1 MIKFNTFLGFLIS
14 LIITLLIFAT
24 SLSAQN
30 ITNYTFSAASGTYTP
45 LTSGTTMELSGG
57 TVDDGWFNNIPIGFT
72 FVYMGT
78 PFTTVSTS
86 TNGWLT
92 FGQNISTSIV
102 TNNLTSGTPRPFIA
116 PLWDDLDL
124 QVNTNFSY
132 KTEGSAPNRIF
143 TAEWKNMQWNY
154 AATGNTISFQV
165 KLYEATGA
173 IEFIYNDEGGTVN
186 SGSAS
191 IGITALTGSG
201 SGTFL
206 SLDGTG
212 SSPTA
217 SSTTETTTLN
227 TKPASGQTYTF
238 TPPAAPADPTGLSF
252 SGVTV
257 SSMTL
262 NWTDNATNE
271 TGYLIYRSLDNSN
284 FTLVTSLAANSTSYT
299 ATGLTPNT
307 TYYWRVYAVNEGR
320 LSSALSGA
328 QTTNTVSLS
337 GTRTIGA
344 TGDYGTLTAA
354 IADIQNQG
362 LAGSLT
368 LEFLSDYAGGETY
381 PIVLTNLTTT
391 SSNTLT
397 IRPATGVTGIS
408 LSGSSTNS
416 IIRIENED
424 YVIIDGR
431 PGGSGTNREITITN
445 AGNGPTVLFIDDASN
460 NTLRFLNI
468 VGSANTSNTS
478 GVVMFST
485 TTRTTG
491 NDNNT
496 IEYCDINANGSA
508 VGIYSAGTTGKEND
522 GNTIQNNRIRDFYIN
537 ATSTTS
543 TYGIRISTAST
554 NFLITGN
561 SLYQTSSRA
570 YSTTTA
576 IHYGIS
582 LNNTSGYFTVTNN
595 YIGGSDVN
603 CGGTA
608 YTISSGSARFW
619 AIEVNVGTTSST
631 SIQGN
636 TIQNFNISSGF
647 TTSGSTLFGGIVI
660 TAGQTNIGTAS
671 GNIIGSTS
679 GTSININLTG
689 AATGPIITGIA
700 TTGGTPHTI
709 NNNIIAGITVNASS
723 TTAYGN
729 LYAIS
734 LGSSGSVTTLEGN
747 TIGSSTGQIINNSGS
762 GAVTTQYVTVGI
774 RATAG
779 SGTTGLTINN
789 NTIQYLSMPAGASNT
804 GATLYGIQLT
814 STGTVYTVTNNTI
827 RNLTTGSARTNSA
840 SSASLIGINH
850 QGTTSPTIIRSNTI
864 HSLSQTAASAA
875 VVVYGIYCSGTT
887 TGNFELS
894 GNFVHSISLATSS
907 TSAVL
912 EGIYINTGI
921 YRVFNNMVRLGIDA
935 GGNSVSGN
943 FSISGIRKATTTAN
957 TIVFNSVY
965 IGGTVA
971 SSSMNT
977 FAMRRSA
984 VSTTDSIFNNIFVN
998 SRSNTSG
1005 TARHYAITTSST
1017 SGLEDNNIF
1026 FANGT
1031 GGAVGSVDGGT
1042 TAQTTL
1048 FNYQSAFAGR
1058 NGNSGYGNPNYI
1070 NATGD
1075 ASSVNLHVQNPTPVE
1090 GQGSTA
1096 FNYITTDFDGSTR
1109 SSLTPV
1115 DIGADADNFTLADIF
1130 PPSISYTG
1138 LLNTASTS
1146 NRILASVTI
1155 TDATG
1160 VPTSGTLQPRI
1171 WFRRSAPTET
1181 SWGSTQGSLTSGS
1194 GTNGV
1199 WSFTI
1204 DYSVIGV
1211 SPVSGETYQYY
1222 IVAQDEASTP
1232 NIVTNPNGGNHV
1244 DVNTQTSAPPS
1255 PNSYSIVPGYSGT
1268 VYVGTGQTYTTLTGN
1283 SGLFQALNGGVL
1295 TGNVTAVITSDITTE
1310 DGTNALNQLVSEGGD
1325 FTLTISPSEATE
1337 RVISGN
1343 VSTGLIRL
1351 NGADNVTI
1359 DGRYSGSGKYLR
1371 FRNTNTSGSTI
1382 TLLNDASNNLIRDC
1396 YIEGAT
1402 TSTSNGVIFFSTG
1415 STTGNDNNI
1424 IQNCVIRDRSDAAG
1438 VPANLVYSSGSSA
1451 TITNTGNSL
1460 LNNELFNFTSN
1471 GINLTSTGNENWTI
1485 TGNEIYQTAARTTIL
1500 YGILFN
1506 SLGTNT
1512 ISQNT
1517 IRDMNTS
1524 GEIRGIS
1531 LGDARN
1537 TTVSRNKINQTT
1549 INGSTSTWTGIYFAG
1564 SSGNPASVTLV
1575 NNQITLIPATESA
1588 QTIRGIY
1595 DYGYSGN
1602 SINVYYNSI
1611 YVGGTATGSTTW
1623 GYLRGTSTPTTA
1635 TLKNNVFVN
1644 NRSGGSVNHFACGDQ
1659 SHGSGTFN
1667 VSNNFYS
1674 GLGTT
1679 AANFMDRGTSS
1690 TGTPESFSSWKAN
1703 KSDNFSYGVTAS
1715 VVTYTNLFAD
1725 YSTGNLNIISSNEEC
1740 WLVNGKGVAIS
1751 GIADDFGATGVR
1763 STSSGAA
1770 TDIGSDEFTPTGG
1783 GATPPAAT
1791 PSAAP
1796 SLNIVTTYSVYGNT
1810 NVSISWGGSGTVPT
1824 DITCRY
1830 YSGVQPSGPGTRA
1843 NFYWDI
1849 TPTGGSGYS
1858 YDITLTYDEGQ
1869 LNGIAEN
1876 NLHPAISADGGS
1888 TWTAY
1893 LTEGTNPGQFQRN
1906 TTNNT
1911 ITIYGLTGFSIFGLG
1926 DINNPLPVELTS
1938 FVAKVKDRDVIL
1950 EWQTA
1955 TEQNTSGFEIER
1967 KLINEKDNSL
1977 EKWEK
1982 VGFVRGSGISNKPV
1996 QYSFED
2002 KKLNTGKYM
2011 YRLKMVDI
2019 DGSFEYSNEVRVEI
2033 GKPAIT
2039 ELKQNYPNSF
2049 NPETKIEYQLSN
2061 PSKVRLEVYNITG
2074 ELVTVLVDKELD
2086 AGYYMEIFNA
2096 NKVNGGLASGVY
2108 IYRMIANDLVLGKTI
2123 TQTKKML
2130 LIK

>member
-1 MIKFNTFLGFLIS
+1 MRRHTILLFL
-14 LIITLLIFAT
+14 LLILLNF
-24 SLSAQN
+24 SYAQL
-30 ITNYTFSAASGTYTP
+30 SGTY
-45 LTSGTTMELSGG
+45 
-57 TVDDGWFNNIPIGFT
+57 NIPGDYATIAAAVADLNSQGVGAGGVT
-72 FVYMGT
+72 FNV
-78 PFTTVSTS
+78 
-86 TNGWLT
+86 
-92 FGQNISTSIV
+92 
-102 TNNLTSGTPRPFIA
+102 
-116 PLWDDLDL
+116 
-124 QVNTNFSY
+124 
-132 KTEGSAPNRIF
+132 
-143 TAEWKNMQWNY
+143 
-154 AATGNTISFQV
+154 AAGH
-165 KLYEATGA
+165 
-173 IEFIYNDEGGTVN
+173 
-186 SGSAS
+186 
-191 IGITALTGSG
+191 
-201 SGTFL
+201 
-206 SLDGTG
+206 
-212 SSPTA
+212 
-217 SSTTETTTLN
+217 TET
-227 TKPASGQTYTF
+227 
-238 TPPAAPADPTGLSF
+238 
-252 SGVTV
+252 
-257 SSMTL
+257 
-262 NWTDNATNE
+262 
-271 TGYLIYRSLDNSN
+271 I
-284 FTLVTSLAANSTSYT
+284 TS
-299 ATGLTPNT
+299 
-307 TYYWRVYAVNEGR
+307 
-320 LSSALSGA
+320 
-328 QTTNTVSLS
+328 
-337 GTRTIGA
+337 
-344 TGDYGTLTAA
+344 
-354 IADIQNQG
+354 
-362 LAGSLT
+362 
-368 LEFLSDYAGGETY
+368 
-381 PIVLTNLTTT
+381 PIVLTATGTAANPIVFQKSGTGANPLITAYTGTQTPSSATQDGIFALVGSDYVTIDGIDLYDPNTTNPATMEWGYGLFKASASDGCQYVTIKNCTITLSRNNNASGSGPSVEGSKGINVVNATYTAQTTALTPT
-391 SSNTLT
+391 SSAGSNSFNTF
-397 IRPATGVTGIS
+397 RS
-408 LSGSSTNS
+408 
-416 IIRIENED
+416 
-424 YVIIDGR
+424 
-431 PGGSGTNREITITN
+431 
-445 AGNGPTVLFIDDASN
+445 
-460 NTLRFLNI
+460 
-468 VGSANTSNTS
+468 
-478 GVVMFST
+478 
-485 TTRTTG
+485 
-491 NDNNT
+491 
-496 IEYCDINANGSA
+496 
-508 VGIYSAGTTGKEND
+508 
-522 GNTIQNNRIRDFYIN
+522 NTIQNCN
-537 ATSTTS
+537 
-543 TYGIRISTAST
+543 YGIVINGFAATAGVGPSPDPST
-554 NFLITGN
+554 FLGD
-561 SLYQTSSRA
+561 
-570 YSTTTA
+570 
-576 IHYGIS
+576 
-582 LNNTSGYFTVTNN
+582 LNNE
-595 YIGGSDVN
+595 IGGTN
-603 CGGTA
+603 
-608 YTISSGSARFW
+608 SSH
-619 AIEVNVGTTSST
+619 
-631 SIQGN
+631 GN
-636 TIQNFNISSGF
+636 TILN
-647 TTSGSTLFGGIVI
+647 FGGAASA
-660 TAGQTNIGTAS
+660 TNPAAGIRVNNQW
-671 GNIIGSTS
+671 
-679 GTSININLTG
+679 SINISYN
-689 AATGPIITGIA
+689 
-700 TTGGTPHTI
+700 TI
-709 NNNIIAGITVNASS
+709 NNNNGSGVNHP
-723 TTAYGN
+723 
-729 LYAIS
+729 
-734 LGSSGSVTTLEGN
+734 TTLR
-747 TIGSSTGQIINNSGS
+747 
-762 GAVTTQYVTVGI
+762 GI
-774 RATAG
+774 FAQAG
-779 SGTTGLTINN
+779 TSANATINN
-789 NTIQYLSMPAGASNT
+789 NTVIVQSGATTSACFAIDNGIGSTAASNKVT
-804 GATLYGIQLT
+804 INNNNIQIGYPTATSGVYTAINNSATATTVNINGNTITQIPGVDLAG
-814 STGTVYTVTNNTI
+814 TGTHVMIETGSPTNVTTNNNI
-827 RNLTTGSARTNSA
+827 IQNISRNGTSGSWR
-840 SSASLIGINH
+840 GIK
-850 QGTTSPTIIRSNTI
+850 TTSPTNWTCNGNTI
-864 HSLSQTAASAA
+864 ENISWTATTSTGSFDAIYSFSSAVNVTINNNVIRNISTPTTGTINGIREYGISGTKTIQNNQIYNFSTTSGGA
-875 VVVYGIYCSGTT
+875 GGATFNGIFCTIGNIDISSNQIYNLNSTGTTGGSSGTVYGIQITGGTTISIYNNNIYNLSTTRTGSPTAPVLAGIHASSGTT
-887 TGNFELS
+887 TYIYNNFISDLKTPALS
-894 GNFVHSISLATSS
+894 YTEALRGISI
-907 TSAVL
+907 
-912 EGIYINTGI
+912 
-921 YRVFNNMVRLGIDA
+921 
-935 GGNSVSGN
+935 
-943 FSISGIRKATTTAN
+943 AN
-957 TIVFNSVY
+957 T
-965 IGGTVA
+965 
-971 SSSMNT
+971 
-977 FAMRRSA
+977 
-984 VSTTDSIFNNIFVN
+984 
-998 SRSNTSG
+998 TSG
-1005 TARHYAITTSST
+1005 TTYGIYFNTVYINANSTGTNFGT
-1017 SGLEDNNIF
+1017 SGVFASTTPTVDLRNNIVVNVSTP
-1026 FANGT
+1026 NGT
-1031 GGAVGSVDGGT
+1031 GLTVAYRRSS
-1042 TAQTTL
+1042 TTL
-1048 FNYQSAFAGR
+1048 TSYSSNSNANNFYAGTPSSNRLIFYDGTNSDQTIAAYKTRVSPRDAASFSENPPFVNISATP
-1058 NGNSGYGNPNYI
+1058 Y
-1070 NATGD
+1070 
-1075 ASSVNLHVQNPTPVE
+1075 NLHINTSTPTQLESGGVPVTTPV
-1090 GQGSTA
+1090 A
-1096 FNYITTDFDGSTR
+1096 INTDFDGDSRNATTPDVGADEFAGTGLD
-1109 SSLTPV
+1109 LTPP
-1115 DIGADADNFTLADIF
+1115 N
-1130 PPSISYTG
+1130 ISYT
-1138 LLNTASTS
+1138 LLSNGIVAASRTFS
-1146 NRILASVTI
+1146 NVTI
-1155 TDATG
+1155 TDASGVNTSTG
-1160 VPTSGTLQPRI
+1160 TKPRVY
-1171 WFRRSAPTET
+1171 FKK
-1181 SWGSTQGSLTSGS
+1181 STDPNDTTGWKYVEADNSSSPFT
-1194 GTNGV
+1194 
-1199 WSFTI
+1199 FTI
-1204 DYSVIGV
+1204 DYSLLEDGSV
-1211 SPVSGETYQYY
+1211 SVGDIIQYFV
-1222 IVAQDEASTP
+1222 VAQDLAPTP
-1232 NIVTNPNGGNHV
+1232 NVGINSGSFANPQSSVDLQSDAFPIGG
-1244 DVNTQTSAPPS
+1244 TI
-1255 PNSYSIVPGYSGT
+1255 NSYNIVGSISGT
-1268 VYVGTGQTYTTLTGN
+1268 VTVGSGGDYPSLTGAG
-1283 SGLFQALNGGVL
+1283 GLFADINSKVL
-1295 TGNVTAVITSDITTE
+1295 TGNVYAQIISDLTE
-1310 DGTNALNQLVSEGGD
+1310 DGTNALNQMSTEGGSY
-1325 FTLTISPSEATE
+1325 TLIIMPNTSTVRTISGSYA
-1337 RVISGN
+1337 G
-1343 VSTGLIRL
+1343 GLIRL

-1485 TGNEIYQTAARTTIL
+1485 TGNEIYQTAARTTILL